1 VPQTVRHA
9 AGTPKG
15 GGLVVNFTVHTAVH
29 GRRCDLIVTGEIDVY
44 SADDVAALGML
55 NLTEPR
61 VTELIVDLGG
71 VTFIDSTG
79 LGALVR
85 IRNIALEFD
94 KELTFRD
101 PSPRVQKLF
110 KLTGLDSVFAAT
122 TAPNGTGDG
131 KSPSHG

>member
-1 VPQTVRHA
+1 M
-9 AGTPKG
+9 
-15 GGLVVNFTVHTAVH
+15 VNFTLDTAVH
-29 GRRCDLIVTGEIDVY
+29 GGQCDLMVTGEVDVY

-55 NLTEPR
+55 SLTEPR
-61 VTELIVDLGG
+61 VTELIVDLAG

-85 IRNIALEFD
+85 IRNIALEVN
-94 KELTFRD
+94 KEVTFRD

-122 TAPNGTGDG
+122 TTAVGAADG
-131 KSPSHG
+131 NSRSHG

>member
-1 VPQTVRHA
+1 M
-9 AGTPKG
+9 
-15 GGLVVNFTVHTAVH
+15 VNFTLDTAVH
-29 GRRCDLIVTGEIDVY
+29 GGRCELIVTGEIDVC

-55 NLTEPR
+55 NLTETR
-61 VTELIVDLGG
+61 VTELVVDLAG

-85 IRNIALEFD
+85 IRNIALEFN

-122 TAPNGTGDG
+122 TSPNGIADG
-131 KSPSHG
+131 NSRFPG